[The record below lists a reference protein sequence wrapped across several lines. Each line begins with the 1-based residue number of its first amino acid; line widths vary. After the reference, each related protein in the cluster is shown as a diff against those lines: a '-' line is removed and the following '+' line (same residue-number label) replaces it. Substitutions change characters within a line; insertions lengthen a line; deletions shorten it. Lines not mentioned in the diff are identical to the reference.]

1 MEINP
6 SLARLRILE
15 QVDGVQMQREA
26 APDDELAGCPGC
38 PYFWTCP
45 VPHRAENVEAPA
57 EVDPADVADQLPA
70 RTAYRPRDA
79 DDIGWTDEWV
89 EVEEPLTDVDAT
101 AHGGVDDGAER
112 PAADRPAT
120 GADGA
125 SRGRRRAGRWGFLR
139 RSR

>member
-15 QVDGVQMQREA
+15 QQDSVQMQREA

-45 VPHRAENVEAPA
+45 VPHRAANVTAHEDIEPD
-57 EVDPADVADQLPA
+57 ELADQLPE
-70 RTAYRPRDA
+70 RSAYRPRDA

-89 EVEEPLTDVDAT
+89 DGEDEELETDGELEDGGEGPDDFGGLDERSDEPP
-101 AHGGVDDGAER
+101 AHRPER
-112 PAADRPAT
+112 
-120 GADGA
+120 
-125 SRGRRRAGRWGFLR
+125 RGWFRRRT
-139 RSR
+139 

>member
-45 VPHRAENVEAPA
+45 VPHRAENVDAP
-57 EVDPADVADQLPA
+57 EDVDPADVADQLPA
-70 RTAYRPRDA
+70 RAAYRPRDA

-89 EVEEPLTDVDAT
+89 EVDESVPDDELIPDDDP
-101 AHGGVDDGAER
+101 VDDA
-112 PAADRPAT
+112 P
-120 GADGA
+120 
-125 SRGRRRAGRWGFLR
+125 RGSRWGFLR